1 MRPTDRQ
8 LRMTEEQIR
17 HLEKPRPTLLELMRQ
32 VERRRNP
39 KPLELAAYLLACI
52 AISGVGLIAL
62 PFVITALGVLA
73 PVAATGLL
81 LRWAWRTRRR
91 PR

>member
-1 MRPTDRQ
+1 MRIID
-8 LRMTEEQIR
+8 EQIR

-52 AISGVGLIAL
+52 AISGIGLITL
-62 PFVITALGVLA
+62 PFVITALGAVA
-73 PVAATGLL
+73 PFAAIGLFL
-81 LRWAWRTRRR
+81 HWAWRTRRCLR
-91 PR
+91 

>member
-1 MRPTDRQ
+1 MRITD
-8 LRMTEEQIR
+8 EQIR

-52 AISGVGLIAL
+52 AISGIGLIAL
-62 PFVITALGVLA
+62 PFVITALGAVA
-73 PVAATGLL
+73 PFAAIGLFL
-81 LRWAWRTRRR
+81 HWAWRARRCSR
-91 PR
+91 